1 MGPTISGS
9 RQIDRRERYER
20 KYRCATRGEDYMYGS
35 DTISIFHNCSRSRH
49 VITSS
54 DLLGRHGAA
63 RAARSRRSCRMKVP
77 TQASTRPSLMPP
89 AAATAAS
96 LRLHTHLAATCRRPW
111 PFGPRSSCAARRP
124 SSRSPPHRQRPHA
137 ACHGRH
143 GYRLQHPPQLEHA
156 LLQLRQHDATV
167 QPHAWRRGGRQA
179 A

>member
-1 MGPTISGS
+1 MSGS

-77 TQASTRPSLMPP
+77 MQASTRPSLTPP

-96 LRLHTHLAATCRRPW
+96 LRLQTHLFRSLSSSLALRAALFLRRP
-111 PFGPRSSCAARRP
+111 PPVEPPASSSAAAAR
-124 SSRSPPHRQRPHA
+124 
-137 ACHGRH
+137 C
-143 GYRLQHPPQLEHA
+143 
-156 LLQLRQHDATV
+156 
-167 QPHAWRRGGRQA
+167 
-179 A
+179 